1 MSDYITRE
9 RNLTLLTDYYEY
21 TMVNGYFHAGIQEK
35 IAVFDVFFRRV
46 PENGGFAIYAGLQQI
61 IELINGLSFTEEDI
75 EYFRKKGCFSEKFF
89 NFLRNFKFRC
99 DVWSIKEGT
108 PIFPNEPIITVRGP
122 LEQVQM
128 VETMLLVT
136 FNFETL
142 IATKASR
149 LIRAAQGRAIV
160 EFGSRRAQGYDGAML
175 GARAAYIAG
184 CAGTACTISD
194 RMMGVPASGTM
205 AHSWVQAFENE
216 YEAFKA
222 YAETYP
228 DNCCLLVDTYNV
240 LKSGVPNAIRVFNEV
255 VLPKGFRPK
264 SIRLDSGDLA
274 YLSKKARKMLDD
286 AGFPD
291 VKIMA
296 SNSLDEY
303 IIRIDFD
310 PNKDEDTMK
319 KINEGNAYTLS
330 TGDMVFVCNGVEK
343 RLPGSSMYNTYT
355 DSDGNTT
362 GEDFVGE
369 NLITSK
375 NEPVFGGVYK
385 LVAIE
390 NDNGELIPKIKL
402 SETAQKIT
410 TPGFKE
416 VYRFYGRD
424 NGKALADYI
433 VLAGEEVDDTKPIT
447 IFDPN
452 DIWKKKTLTN
462 FRAEKLQ
469 VQIFK
474 KGVQCYTAPSLEEIR
489 SYSAAQMDTLWDE
502 IKRFEYPHTYYVDL
516 SQKLW
521 ETKQRLMEEM
531 NQQ

>member
-303 IIRIDFD
+303 IIRDLLLQGAQVDLF
-310 PNKDEDTMK
+310 
-319 KINEGNAYTLS
+319 G
-330 TGDMVFVCNGVEK
+330 
-343 RLPGSSMYNTYT
+343 
-355 DSDGNTT
+355 
-362 GEDFVGE
+362 VGE

-375 NEPVFGGVYK
+375 SDPVFGGVYK
-385 LVAIE
+385 LAAVE
-390 NDNGELIPKIKL
+390 RGGVLVPKIKV
-402 SETAQKIT
+402 SESIEKIT
-410 TPGFKE
+410 TPCFKD
-416 VYRFYGRD
+416 VYRFYNRETGQ
-424 NGKALADYI
+424 AIADY
-433 VLAGEEVDDTKPIT
+433 VTVRGETVDDSQPIT
-447 IFDPN
+447 IFDPMAT
-452 DIWKKKTLTN
+452 WKKKTVRNFTAKSILTQV
-462 FRAEKLQ
+462 FDKGRCVYELPKLDDIRNYCADQ
-469 VQIFK
+469 V
-474 KGVQCYTAPSLEEIR
+474 AH
-489 SYSAAQMDTLWDE
+489 LWDE
-502 IKRFEYPHTYYVDL
+502 VKRFEHPHRYYVDL
-516 SQKLW
+516 SDRLW
-521 ETKQRLMEEM
+521 NERNDLLERINAE
-531 NQQ
+531 

>member
-1 MSDYITRE
+1 MNNQT
-9 RNLTLLTDYYEY
+9 NY
-21 TMVNGYFHAGIQEK
+21 TMLCDFYELSMANGYFQTPLKDCITY
-35 IAVFDVFFRRV
+35 FDVFFRTI
-46 PENGGFAIYAGLQQI
+46 PDEGGFAITAGLEQVVNYIQN
-61 IELINGLSFTEEDI
+61 LTFTDEDI
-75 EYFRKKGCFSEKFF
+75 EYLRSKGGFVEE
-89 NFLRNFKFRC
+89 FLDYLKNFKFTG
-99 DVWSIKEGT
+99 DIWAIPEGT
-108 PIFPNEPIITVRGP
+108 TVFPREPILTVRAP
-122 LEQVQM
+122 AIQAQFI
-128 VETMLLVT
+128 ETYILLVL
-136 FNFETL
+136 NHQSL
-142 IATKASR
+142 IATKSNR
-149 LIRAAQGRAIV
+149 IVRAAAGRPVA
-160 EFGSRRAQGYDGAML
+160 EFGSRRAQGAEAAIL
-175 GARAAYIAG
+175 GARASYIAG
-184 CAGTACTISD
+184 CAGTACVQAD
-194 RMMGVPASGTM
+194 RDYHVPATGTM
-205 AHSWVQAFENE
+205 AHSWVQMFPDEYTAFE
-216 YEAFKA
+216 
-222 YAETYP
+222 TYCKLYP
-228 DNCCLLVDTYNV
+228 NNATLLVDTYNV
-240 LKSGVPNAIRVFNEV
+240 LRSGVPNAIKAIKN
-255 VLPKGFRPK
+255 VLWPLGIKKCG
-264 SIRLDSGDLA
+264 IRIDSGDLT
-274 YLSKKARKMLDD
+274 YLSKEARKMLDE
-286 AGFPD
+286 AGLTD
-291 VKIMA
+291 CKIVA

-303 IIRIDFD
+303 IIRDLLLQD
-310 PNKDEDTMK
+310 AK
-319 KINEGNAYTLS
+319 L
-330 TGDMVFVCNGVEK
+330 
-343 RLPGSSMYNTYT
+343 
-355 DSDGNTT
+355 DSFG
-362 GEDFVGE
+362 VGE

>member
-1 MSDYITRE
+1 MGNYLTRE

-21 TMVNGYFHAGIQEK
+21 TMINGYFHAGIQDK

-46 PENGGFAIYAGLQQI
+46 PENGGFAIYAGLQQV
-61 IELINGLSFTEEDI
+61 IELINGLSFTEVDI
-75 EYFRKKGCFSEKFF
+75 EYFRKKGCFSEEFF
-89 NFLRNFKFRC
+89 EFLRNFKFCC

-291 VKIMA
+291 AVIAA
-296 SNSLDEY
+296 SNDLDEY
-303 IIRIDFD
+303 LIHDLKMQGAAI
-310 PNKDEDTMK
+310 T
-319 KINEGNAYTLS
+319 S
-330 TGDMVFVCNGVEK
+330 WGV
-343 RLPGSSMYNTYT
+343 GT
-355 DSDGNTT
+355 
-362 GEDFVGE
+362 

-375 NEPVFGGVYK
+375 DCPSFGGVYK
-385 LVAIE
+385 LAAIQNAE
-390 NDNGELIPKIKL
+390 GQFIPKIKI
-402 SETAQKIT
+402 SENTEKIT
-410 TPGFKE
+410 NPGNKTIYRIYDKETHMLRADLICFVDE
-416 VYRFYGRD
+416 VYD
-424 NGKALADYI
+424 PEKDL
-433 VLAGEEVDDTKPIT
+433 LL
-447 IFDPN
+447 FDPN
-452 DIWKKKTLTN
+452 ATWKKTLLKGGTYTMKELLQPI
-462 FRAEKLQ
+462 FIHGECKYESPSVKEIAAFCKEEK
-469 VQIFK
+469 
-474 KGVQCYTAPSLEEIR
+474 A
-489 SYSAAQMDTLWDE
+489 TLWDE
-502 IKRFEYPHTYYVDL
+502 TKRLFNPHKVYVDL
-516 SQKLW
+516 SQKLYD
-521 ETKQRLMEEM
+521 TKTELLNEAHK
-531 NQQ
+531 

>member
-205 AHSWVQAFENE
+205 AHSWVQMFPSE
-216 YEAFKA
+216 YEAFKT
-222 YAETYP
+222 YCQTYP
-228 DNCCLLVDTYNV
+228 TNATLLVDTYNT
-240 LKSGVPNAIRVFNEV
+240 LKSGIPNAIKAFNEV
-255 VLPKGFRPK
+255 LKPLGITKCGV
-264 SIRLDSGDLA
+264 RLDSGDLA
-274 YLSKKARKMLDD
+274 YLTRKAREMLDE
-286 AGFPD
+286 AGWTEC
-291 VKIMA
+291 KISV

-303 IIRIDFD
+303 LIQDMLLQGAQIDLF
-310 PNKDEDTMK
+310 
-319 KINEGNAYTLS
+319 G
-330 TGDMVFVCNGVEK
+330 
-343 RLPGSSMYNTYT
+343 
-355 DSDGNTT
+355 
-362 GEDFVGE
+362 VGE
-369 NLITSK
+369 RMITAKS
-375 NEPVFGGVYK
+375 EPVFGGVYK

-390 NDNGELIPKIKL
+390 EPDGTVIPKIKV
-402 SETAQKIT
+402 SENVEKIT
-410 TPGFKE
+410 IPHFKK
-416 VYRFYGRD
+416 VYRLFGRD
-424 NGKALADYI
+424 TGKAIADYI
-433 VLAGEEVDDTKPIT
+433 TVHDETVDDTKGLT
-447 IFDPN
+447 IFDPMAT
-452 DIWKKKTLTN
+452 WKRKDVYN
-462 FRAEKLQ
+462 FEARQLL
-469 VQIFK
+469 VPIFK
-474 KGVQCYTAPSLEEIR
+474 NGKRVYDCPPLEEIKA
-489 SYSAAQMDTLWDE
+489 YCAQQVDTLWDE
-502 IKRFEYPHTYYVDL
+502 VKRFDYPHKYYVDL
-516 SQKLW
+516 SDKLW
-521 ETKQRLMEEM
+521 DI
-531 NQQ
+531 QQCLLRTSQM

>member
-291 VKIMA
+291 AVIAA
-296 SNSLDEY
+296 SNDLDEY
-303 IIRIDFD
+303 LIHDLKMQGAAI
-310 PNKDEDTMK
+310 T
-319 KINEGNAYTLS
+319 S
-330 TGDMVFVCNGVEK
+330 WGV
-343 RLPGSSMYNTYT
+343 GT
-355 DSDGNTT
+355 
-362 GEDFVGE
+362 

-375 NEPVFGGVYK
+375 DCPSFGGVYK
-385 LVAIE
+385 LAAIQNAE
-390 NDNGELIPKIKL
+390 GQFIPKIKI
-402 SETAQKIT
+402 SENTEKIT
-410 TPGFKE
+410 NPGNKTIYRIYDKETHMLRADLICFADE
-416 VYRFYGRD
+416 VYD
-424 NGKALADYI
+424 P
-433 VLAGEEVDDTKPIT
+433 EEDLLL
-447 IFDPN
+447 FDPN
-452 DIWKKKTLTN
+452 ATWKKTLLKGGTYTMKELLQPI
-462 FRAEKLQ
+462 FIHGECKYESPSVKEIAAFCKEEK
-469 VQIFK
+469 
-474 KGVQCYTAPSLEEIR
+474 A
-489 SYSAAQMDTLWDE
+489 TLWDE
-502 IKRFEYPHTYYVDL
+502 TKRLFNPHKVYVDL
-516 SQKLW
+516 SQKLYD
-521 ETKQRLMEEM
+521 TKTELLNEAHK
-531 NQQ
+531 

>member
-1 MSDYITRE
+1 
-9 RNLTLLTDYYEY
+9 
-21 TMVNGYFHAGIQEK
+21 MVNGYFHAGIQEK

-303 IIRIDFD
+303 IIRDLLLQD
-310 PNKDEDTMK
+310 AK
-319 KINEGNAYTLS
+319 L
-330 TGDMVFVCNGVEK
+330 
-343 RLPGSSMYNTYT
+343 
-355 DSDGNTT
+355 DSFG
-362 GEDFVGE
+362 VGE

-390 NDNGELIPKIKL
+390 NDNGELIPRSSSARLPKRSPPLASRRSIA
-402 SETAQKIT
+402 SMAGIMARPWRIT
-410 TPGFKE
+410 SCWLAKKWMTPSPLPSSIPMTF
-416 VYRFYGRD
+416 GR
-424 NGKALADYI
+424 KRPS
-433 VLAGEEVDDTKPIT
+433 PISV
-447 IFDPN
+447 P
-452 DIWKKKTLTN
+452 KSS
-462 FRAEKLQ
+462 R
-469 VQIFK
+469 
-474 KGVQCYTAPSLEEIR
+474 CRSLR
-489 SYSAAQMDTLWDE
+489 RVFSATRRLRWRRSAATVLPRWIPCGM
-502 IKRFEYPHTYYVDL
+502 RSSAL
-516 SQKLW
+516 STPTPIMSIFLKNCG
-521 ETKQRLMEEM
+521 RPSSA
-531 NQQ
+531 

>member
-205 AHSWVQAFENE
+205 AHSWVQMFPTE
-216 YEAFKA
+216 YDAFKK
-222 YAETYP
+222 YAEMYP
-228 DNCCLLVDTYNV
+228 DACVLLVDTYNV
-240 LKSGVPNAIRVFNEV
+240 LRHGVPDAIKVFDEV
-255 VLPKGFRPK
+255 LKPMGKRPKG
-264 SIRLDSGDLA
+264 IRIDSGDIA
-274 YLSKKARKMLDD
+274 YLSKKARKMLDE
-286 AGFPD
+286 AGYPD
-291 VKIMA
+291 CTICA

-303 IIRIDFD
+303 IVRDLILQGAR
-310 PNKDEDTMK
+310 
-319 KINEGNAYTLS
+319 
-330 TGDMVFVCNGVEK
+330 V
-343 RLPGSSMYNTYT
+343 
-355 DSDGNTT
+355 DSFGI
-362 GEDFVGE
+362 GE
-369 NLITSK
+369 NMITAKSD
-375 NEPVFGGVYK
+375 PVFGGVYK
-385 LVAIE
+385 LAAVKE
-390 NDNGELIPKIKL
+390 DDGSYTPKMKL
-402 SETAQKIT
+402 SESAEKMTIPCLKKVWRIYDQDGKAMADLIT
-410 TPGFKE
+410 TADEQVETQHGITLFDPIETWKE
-416 VYRFYGRD
+416 CTYVNCTARCLSTPIYE
-424 NGKALADYI
+424 NGKRVYQSPSL
-433 VLAGEEVDDTKPIT
+433 
-447 IFDPN
+447 N
-452 DIWKKKTLTN
+452 DIKKFCK
-462 FRAEKLQ
+462 AQ
-469 VQIFK
+469 VN
-474 KGVQCYTAPSLEEIR
+474 
-489 SYSAAQMDTLWDE
+489 TLWDE
-502 IKRFEYPHTYYVDL
+502 VKRFDYPHKYYVDL
-516 SQKLW
+516 SDKLW
-521 ETKQRLMEEM
+521 DI
-531 NQQ
+531 QQCLLRTSQL